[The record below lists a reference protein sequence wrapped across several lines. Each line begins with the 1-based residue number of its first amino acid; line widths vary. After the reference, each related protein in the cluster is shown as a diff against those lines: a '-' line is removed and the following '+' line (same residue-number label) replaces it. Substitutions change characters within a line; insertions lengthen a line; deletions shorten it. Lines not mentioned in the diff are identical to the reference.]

1 MNPVQ
6 QVLDRELGA
15 LLERIAGSLPSGTLT
30 SVMTS
35 NPALKAR
42 LEVADSQLAAA
53 RASMLEAYGRWNRAL
68 EDLENLWAVAELYAS
83 TSDVSLAKPDSYEAA
98 ELAPAA

>member
-30 SVMTS
+30 SVMAS
-35 NPALKAR
+35 NAALKAR
-42 LEVADSQLAAA
+42 LEMADTQLAAA
-53 RASMLEAYGRWNRAL
+53 RASMLEGYGRWGRAL
-68 EDLENLWAVAELYAS
+68 EDLENLYAVLELHAGI
-83 TSDVSLAKPDSYEAA
+83 SDVAVVKSEVYER
-98 ELAPAA
+98 ELLAPAA

>member
-35 NPALKAR
+35 HPALKAR

-53 RASMLEAYGRWNRAL
+53 RASMLEGYGRWARAL
-68 EDLENLWAVAELYAS
+68 EDLENLWALAAWRSAEAEQP
-83 TSDVSLAKPDSYEAA
+83 AEEAA
-98 ELAPAA
+98 PIAA

>member
-30 SVMTS
+30 SVMAS

-42 LEVADSQLAAA
+42 LEMADTQLAAA
-53 RASMLEAYGRWNRAL
+53 RASMLEGYGRWGRAL
-68 EDLENLWAVAELYAS
+68 EDLENLWALAAWRSAEAEQP
-83 TSDVSLAKPDSYEAA
+83 TEEAA
-98 ELAPAA
+98 AIAA

>member
-6 QVLDRELGA
+6 QVLDRQLGE

-53 RASMLEAYGRWNRAL
+53 RASILEGYGRWGRAL
-68 EDLENLWAVAELYAS
+68 EDLENLWAVAHLHAGMQDAS
-83 TSDVSLAKPDSYEAA
+83 SDNAGAYESTV
-98 ELAPAA
+98 LAPAA

>member
-6 QVLDRELGA
+6 QILDRELGA
-15 LLERIAGSLPSGTLT
+15 LLERIAGSLPAGTLT
-30 SVMTS
+30 SVMAA

-42 LEVADSQLAAA
+42 LETADNQLATA
-53 RASMLEAYGRWNRAL
+53 RASILEGYGRWGRAL
-68 EDLENLWAVAELYAS
+68 EDLENLWAIAELQAGAPE
-83 TSDVSLAKPDSYEAA
+83 VSPSKPEVYERS

>member
-30 SVMTS
+30 SVMAS

-42 LEVADSQLAAA
+42 LEMADAQLAAA
-53 RASMLEAYGRWNRAL
+53 RASMLEGYGRWGRAL
-68 EDLENLWAVAELYAS
+68 EDLENLWALAAWRSAEAEQP
-83 TSDVSLAKPDSYEAA
+83 TEEAA
-98 ELAPAA
+98 AIAA

>member
-6 QVLDRELGA
+6 QALDRELGA

-30 SVMTS
+30 SVMAS

-42 LEVADSQLAAA
+42 LEMADTQLAAA
-53 RASMLEAYGRWNRAL
+53 RASMLEGYGRWGRAL
-68 EDLENLWAVAELYAS
+68 EDLENLWALAAWRSAEAEQP
-83 TSDVSLAKPDSYEAA
+83 TEEAA
-98 ELAPAA
+98 AIAA